1 MPRTY
6 KIVLVLISLL
16 SVWIL
21 NISLGSVNIP
31 FSEIFDYLLSDMN
44 KENWEYTIIE
54 YRLLKSITAILVG
67 SGLSVCGLFM
77 QNIFQNPLAGPYVLG
92 VSSGSSLGVAVFI
105 MGSAFFTNSLLGQ
118 TINSLSMVLSSCLG
132 ALGVF
137 ALIMTTSIRV
147 KNTLSVLIVGL
158 MFSSFASA
166 IVNVLSFFSESEKLQ
181 QFVFWTFGSLSDLDW
196 NDIYILLG
204 VFVLSILLFI
214 KCLKPMNSLK
224 IGENYAQSMG
234 VSVKTLRNTV
244 FFVVSIL
251 TGVITAYV
259 GPIAF
264 IGLAVPHLAKL
275 LVKTTDIRVLFLYT
289 AILGA
294 IVLLVCD
301 TIAQLPGSQYSL
313 PINAVT
319 SLFGAPIVIFLILK
333 KQ

>member
-1 MPRTY
+1 M
-6 KIVLVLISLL
+6 
-16 SVWIL
+16 
-21 NISLGSVNIP
+21 
-31 FSEIFDYLLSDMN
+31 
-44 KENWEYTIIE
+44 
-54 YRLLKSITAILVG
+54 LKSITAILVG

>member
-1 MPRTY
+1 
-6 KIVLVLISLL
+6 
-16 SVWIL
+16 
-21 NISLGSVNIP
+21 
-31 FSEIFDYLLSDMN
+31 
-44 KENWEYTIIE
+44 
-54 YRLLKSITAILVG
+54 
-67 SGLSVCGLFM
+67 
-77 QNIFQNPLAGPYVLG
+77 
-92 VSSGSSLGVAVFI
+92 
-105 MGSAFFTNSLLGQ
+105 
-118 TINSLSMVLSSCLG
+118 
-132 ALGVF
+132 
-137 ALIMTTSIRV
+137 MTTSIRV

-319 SLFGAPIVIFLILK
+319 SLFGAPIVIFLIIK
-333 KQ
+333 KN